1 LRVKV
6 YEDENGYVLVDYLLN
21 KTKVA
26 LHLTFN
32 DDAWTHQKYKKYQ
45 VIFRKILDNLG
56 KEGYTE
62 VWATP
67 FSNRPKSV
75 KLVSMFGFQRLFEKH
90 GHVVMNRKV

>member
-1 LRVKV
+1 
-6 YEDENGYVLVDYLLN
+6 VDYLLN
-21 KTKVA
+21 RTKVA
-26 LHLTFN
+26 IHLTFK
-32 DDAWTHQKYKKYQ
+32 DGAWTHQKFKKYQ

-67 FSNRPKSV
+67 FSNKPKSV

-90 GHVVMNRKV
+90 GLVVMNRKV